1 MGALKLNLGGAPE
14 GPAGT
19 GKTET
24 TKDLARALAKQ
35 VGKCC
40 PSAHSFSQPS
50 LDPCPGELAWS
61 SRWLRV
67 TGRVGLHLLQ
77 WNRKRGAPTSV
88 SWCRVIQ
95 MGGNPSWMVPTSS
108 LSLVCGLQLL
118 RWSRLQSHGE
128 VLQRAGPGWSMGL
141 LWWVQQDWGNSATG
155 LLNGGFG
162 HAGTFFWALSSSV
175 TGIYVS
181 SKGLCTE

>member
-1 MGALKLNLGGAPE
+1 MLSIRILFFPTLCGPLSRGIDMKFKMAQSNRQSGALSPSVKQEE
-14 GPAGT
+14 G
-19 GKTET
+19 
-24 TKDLARALAKQ
+24 
-35 VGKCC
+35 
-40 PSAHSFSQPS
+40 S
-50 LDPCPGELAWS
+50 
-61 SRWLRV
+61 
-67 TGRVGLHLLQ
+67 
-77 WNRKRGAPTSV
+77 PTSV
-88 SWCRVIQ
+88 SWCRVVQ
-95 MGGNPSWMVPTSS
+95 MGGNPSWTVPTSS

-175 TGIYVS
+175 TGTYVS
-181 SKGLCTE
+181 SKALCTE